1 MNNITKKVTWAYK
14 KCESTQFHFLRAGW
28 DMLLFLLH
36 TSLTFARWIWV
47 FHQRMPIPGTPK
59 NLMTEYVIYF
69 LVFPCCKVLLQF
81 ILYCKL
87 KMFFF
92 FIFHHSCENV
102 CMHQWISITQSNK
115 KKSGFLYLFNG
126 RQVDEN
132 CSHKIKR
139 LMVSNDG
146 DKYRREW

>member
-92 FIFHHSCENV
+92 YLSSFLWKCMHASMNQHYTEQQKEVRLFIFV
-102 CMHQWISITQSNK
+102 QWKTSWWKLFTQNQT
-115 KKSGFLYLFNG
+115 FNG
-126 RQVDEN
+126 IKWWRQV
-132 CSHKIKR
+132 
-139 LMVSNDG
+139 
-146 DKYRREW
+146 